1 MGNLFSKS
9 NVGEDDIDG
18 YRNEHV
24 KYYLDEVKTGDRD
37 YELEKILETLK
48 KKMNDYCE
56 EATVEYIGKASGED
70 PMSALKSRVDKTKRR
85 LRINKMRLLYET
97 ENEDNAFTVED
108 ALVSYSTRNHAD
120 KNENKRAGGGG
131 RKSNAPKHYVY
142 AAYA

>member
-24 KYYLDEVKTGDRD
+24 KYYLDEVKTGDSG
-37 YELEKILETLK
+37 YELLKTLK
-48 KKMNDYCE
+48 EKMDVYCE
-56 EATVEYIGKASGED
+56 DATVEYIGKASGED
-70 PMSALKSRVDKTKRR
+70 PMIALKNRVDITKRG
-85 LRINKMRLLYET
+85 LKINKMRLLYET

-108 ALVSYSTRNHAD
+108 ALVSYSTLNHAD
-120 KNENKRAGGGG
+120 KNKNRRAGGGG